1 MDKNNKT
8 PYKTTS
14 KDYLE
19 ERPSSEERLINPK
32 DTLEDVKHSKEEEPT
47 EKTQV
52 KMKDKIKRKDYCG
65 KIE

>member
-32 DTLEDVKHSKEEEPT
+32 DTLEGKDVKEGHFV
-47 EKTQV
+47 TQ
-52 KMKDKIKRKDYCG
+52 I
-65 KIE
+65 